1 MAIISKLY
9 TVGNDYLTPTVYSQ
23 HFCTSFYIELYS
35 YRLDGYEINYET
47 TLKGNWING
56 SIDRDRSSE
65 YCGSCSLELAL
76 SDDCIFDC
84 DENYLWEN
92 KIIKIIKT
100 YNFLNDKGK
109 KYYHIDAK
117 SPYFYDNSNADVT
130 LSLGYYVVDSSSCKY
145 DQSTRTLSLSGT
157 DIMSIYG
164 SEHGSC
170 LTDFRSDPTVIGN
183 HIIYNPT
190 YITDLVIPAKDED
203 DKMVDIDGA
212 AQTLINM
219 CSPFE
224 LESKYIAMADSF
236 SDDKNSSLGQPDEDG
251 NISYMATEKYIP
263 YDLEFG
269 TEIYLYDP
277 LKKIKDL
284 YEDRIMY
291 MSVKRLKFF
300 MRKMTRSYADLMYSN
315 WIFGRQ
321 LTNLVMSE
329 NTTVNRSEVYNYYDV
344 YGKESDDGT
353 SQPHNIYRLELT
365 KHPFSIH
372 SIGIHRKVIQDDGCL
387 TNDDCYYTGRW
398 SCVKNIEFKE
408 KTTVVLCDNYITGI
422 FERDGLENLG
432 VGSLIEYTSIH
443 TGETNLYMLN
453 KLSHS
458 FTDGTWTLEMQ
469 PFRPLRETGNDII
482 SGVDIPLNG
491 TWKLHAPKIKYEIG
505 ENGKVVF
512 TVNNGICTDYS
523 LFKFFIDDKFIGE
536 TCTEDGNGNKVFEY
550 QFTENGT
557 YRLYVSAYSAFYEP
571 NDGTKVII
579 TIDNID
585 SAILTD
591 EQNTK
596 LTDEQYNL
604 LTE

>member
-117 SPYFYDNSNADVT
+117 SPYFYDNSNTDVT

-164 SEHGSC
+164 AEHGSC
-170 LTDFRSDPTVIGN
+170 LTDFRSDPTGIGN
-183 HIIYNPT
+183 HVIYNPT

-212 AQTLINM
+212 AQTLIDM

-236 SDDKNSSLGQPDEDG
+236 SDDKNSSLGQPDENG

-321 LTNLVMSE
+321 LANLVISE
-329 NTTVNRSEVYNYYDV
+329 NTTINRSEIYNYYDV

-353 SQPHNIYRLELT
+353 AQPHNIYRLELT

-408 KTTVVLCDNYITGI
+408 TTTVVLCDNYVTGI

-491 TWKLHAPKIKYEIG
+491 AGKLYAPKVEYEIG

-536 TCTEDGNGNKVFEY
+536 TCAEDGKGNKVFEY

-585 SAILTD
+585 NAILTD